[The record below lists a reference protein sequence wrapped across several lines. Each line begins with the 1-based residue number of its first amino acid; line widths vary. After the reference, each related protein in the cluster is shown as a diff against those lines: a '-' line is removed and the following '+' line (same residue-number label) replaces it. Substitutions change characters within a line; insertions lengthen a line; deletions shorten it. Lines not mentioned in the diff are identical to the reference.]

1 MTHPVDVLG
10 DWETDET
17 DETDDFDERSGML
30 LLLLIAGRPLDLTSL
45 DVRMCRTL
53 FISKMSRCHLFI
65 TLRVVVIVVVLD
77 LRVRLRACFG
87 AYEYPS
93 ARPSA
98 PHPHGAAHLRVVH
111 RTRGVCT
118 MRIDQLQQ
126 HRGNG
131 IRIGRASG

>member
-1 MTHPVDVLG
+1 MTHPVDVFG
-10 DWETDET
+10 DWET

-53 FISKMSRCHLFI
+53 FISTISRCNLLI
-65 TLRVVVIVVVLD
+65 TLRGVVIVVVLD
-77 LRVRLRACFG
+77 LRARLWACFG

-93 ARPSA
+93 GRPSA
-98 PHPHGAAHLRVVH
+98 PPPHGAAHVWVVH

-126 HRGNG
+126 HRGNR
-131 IRIGRASG
+131 IRIERASG